1 MTNQLTTVYING
13 EHVPVESASIS
24 VFDSGFNFGD
34 GVFEGMRVYN
44 GRALM
49 LDEHIERLYNSAAA
63 AFIEPPMSQEE
74 MKRDILAWLRANE
87 IDHDFHFR
95 PIITRGL
102 RHPPRVD
109 PRFAAGPAT
118 VVFLGQAISSTP
130 TTGIHLVVSRYRR
143 HGPDSVDSKIKSLS
157 YLHAVLAKLDA
168 VRRGADDAIVLD
180 NRGCLAEC
188 SASNIFLVKRGE
200 LFTPFAIS
208 TLDGITRNLLMQLA
222 GELGIPVREKDLTTS
237 DVHAADEV
245 FLSGSG
251 AELTPVV
258 TFETQQVGEGVMGP
272 VTTRLRDAYL
282 GALDAHG
289 TPIFD
294 EPASA

>member
-13 EHVPVESASIS
+13 DHVPVESASIS

-44 GRALM
+44 GRVLM
-49 LDEHIERLYNSAAA
+49 LDEHIERLYDSAAA
-63 AFIEPPMSQEE
+63 AFIEPPMSQDEL
-74 MKRDILAWLRANE
+74 KSDILAWLRAND

-102 RHPPRVD
+102 RTPPRVD
-109 PRFAAGPAT
+109 PRFASGPAT
-118 VVFLGQAISSTP
+118 VVVLGQAISGTA
-130 TTGIHLVVSRYRR
+130 TEGIHLVVSRYRR

-188 SASNIFLVKRGE
+188 SASNIFLVRKGE
-200 LFTPFAIS
+200 LVTPFAIS
-208 TLDGITRNLLMQLA
+208 TLDGITRNLLLELA
-222 GELGIPVREKDLTTS
+222 AELGIPAREKDLTTS

-245 FLSGSG
+245 FLCGTG
-251 AELTPVV
+251 AEITPVV
-258 TFETQQVGEGVMGP
+258 TFETQPVGDGWMGP
-272 VTTRLRDAYL
+272 VTARLRDAYL
-282 GALDAHG
+282 AALDAHG
-289 TPIFD
+289 TPI
-294 EPASA
+294 AHV

>member
-44 GRALM
+44 GRVLM

-63 AFIEPPMSQEE
+63 AFIEPPMTQDEL
-74 MKRDILAWLRANE
+74 KRDILTWLRAND

-95 PIITRGL
+95 PIITRGI
-102 RHPPRVD
+102 RTPPRVD
-109 PRFAAGPAT
+109 PRFASGPAT
-118 VVFLGQAISSTP
+118 VVVLGQAISGTP
-130 TTGIHLVVSRYRR
+130 TTGINLVVSRYRR

-188 SASNIFLVKRGE
+188 SASNIFLVKNGQ
-200 LFTPFAIS
+200 LTTPFAIS
-208 TLDGITRNLLMQLA
+208 TLDGITRNLLLELA
-222 GELGIPVREKDLTTS
+222 AELGIPAREKDLTTY

-245 FLSGSG
+245 FLCGSG
-251 AELTPVV
+251 AELMPVI
-258 TFETQQVGEGVMGP
+258 TFETQTVGDGSMGP
-272 VTTRLRDAYL
+272 ITERLRDAYL
-282 GALDAHG
+282 NSLDAHG
-289 TPIFD
+289 TPI
-294 EPASA
+294 AIAAGV

>member
-1 MTNQLTTVYING
+1 MSNNQLTTVYIDG
-13 EHVPVESASIS
+13 EHVPLASASIS

-34 GVFEGMRVYN
+34 GVFEGMRVYA
-44 GRALM
+44 GRVLM
-49 LDEHIERLYNSAAA
+49 LDEHIERLYHSAAA
-63 AFIEPPMSQEE
+63 AFIEPPLTQDEL
-74 MKRDILAWLRANE
+74 KRDIIAWLRENR
-87 IDHDFHFR
+87 IDGDFHFR

-102 RHPPRVD
+102 RLPPRVD
-109 PRFAAGPAT
+109 PRFAGGKAT
-118 VVFLGQAISSTP
+118 VVVLGQGISPTP
-130 TTGIHLVVSRYRR
+130 TTGVHLVVSRYRR

-188 SASNIFLVKRGE
+188 SASNVFLVRKGE
-200 LFTPFAIS
+200 LLTPFAIS
-208 TLDGITRNLLMQLA
+208 TLDGLTRNLLMTLA

-245 FLSGSG
+245 FLCGTG
-251 AELTPVV
+251 AEITPVV
-258 TFETQQVGEGVMGP
+258 TFETLAVGDGTMGP
-272 VTTRLRDAYL
+272 ITARLREAYL
-282 GALDAHG
+282 AAIPEHA

-294 EPASA
+294 E

>member
-44 GRALM
+44 GRVLM
-49 LDEHIERLYNSAAA
+49 LDEHIERLYDSAAA
-63 AFIEPPMSQEE
+63 AFIDPPMSQDEL
-74 MKRDILAWLRANE
+74 KSDILSWLRAND
-87 IDHDFHFR
+87 IVHDFHFR
-95 PIITRGL
+95 PILTRGL
-102 RHPPRVD
+102 RTPPRVD
-109 PRFAAGPAT
+109 PRFASGPAT
-118 VVFLGQAISSTP
+118 VVVLGQAISGTSTD
-130 TTGIHLVVSRYRR
+130 GIHLVVSRYRR

-188 SASNIFLVKRGE
+188 SASNIFLVKKGV

-208 TLDGITRNLLMQLA
+208 TLDGITRNLILDLA
-222 GELGIPVREKDLTTS
+222 AQMGIPAREKDLTTS

-245 FLSGSG
+245 FLCGTG
-251 AELTPVV
+251 AEITPVV
-258 TFETQQVGEGVMGP
+258 TFETRSVGDGRMGP
-272 VTTRLRDAYL
+272 VTAKLRDAYL
-282 GALDAHG
+282 ASLEAHG
-289 TPIFD
+289 TPIAD
-294 EPASA
+294 V